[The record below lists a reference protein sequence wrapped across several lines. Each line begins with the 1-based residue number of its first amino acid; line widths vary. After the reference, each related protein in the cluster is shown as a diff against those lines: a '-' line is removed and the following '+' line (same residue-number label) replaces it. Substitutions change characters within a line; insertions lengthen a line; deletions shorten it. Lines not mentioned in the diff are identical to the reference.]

1 MEEGRG
7 DRAHPTRSGNAWAF
21 ATRRLARLLP
31 RRASRRQSVRL
42 LGGALTLSV
51 AATAVVLGSGHHLE
65 SGPRLDGV
73 IGGPYALLLG
83 SSTDLGPSRLEHSQ
97 LTVALQ
103 DGSRPEPLMAWAAT
117 KGLGVRWRAGEAWA
131 IVEGAPRNVASA
143 FNVPVHDY
151 RGMQGQ
157 VFYASAQQP
166 EIPPALRANVTG
178 LGRILGFSP
187 HHRASPN
194 FMPLDVPKK
203 GLTPSS
209 LLQAYNISPLTA
221 AGFTG
226 KGQTI
231 VFYEFDGY
239 DQKDLDDFADLYG
252 LPPLKPLLIGGQPGE
267 SHGETVMDLEVA
279 HAIAPDAQMVVVNA
293 RSTLDGGRTYE
304 RIGEL
309 FDSVDRQF
317 PGAVWSLSIGWG
329 CDKLITAADLKPVQA
344 ALVRAQA
351 HGTTAFDA
359 SGDTAGL
366 ECKGGPNWSAPP
378 GPDDVGLDAIAS
390 LPAMTSVGGT
400 ALSTDRNG
408 RWLAEQAWFD
418 SPMSQ
423 GTSGGVSAL
432 FPRPSWQTRVSAV
445 RDPDKDSRLTPD
457 VSAVADPITGVRIR
471 FDEQDLVGAG
481 TSQSAPIWAAM
492 TAIMNQYLLA
502 NGGRALGD
510 INPLLYRVAAGAN
523 APGFRDVSLG
533 ANAVDLSTP
542 GYDTVTGLG
551 TPDVEGLVN
560 DLLDIQRGV
569 APR

>member
-1 MEEGRG
+1 M
-7 DRAHPTRSGNAWAF
+7 F
-21 ATRRLARLLP
+21 ATRHLSRLLP
-31 RRASRRQSVRL
+31 PRKGARRQWVRL
-42 LGGALTLSV
+42 LGGVLTLSM
-51 AATAVVLGSGHHLE
+51 AATAVVLVAGHQLDA
-65 SGPRLDGV
+65 GPRPV
-73 IGGPYALLLG
+73 SAIGGPYALLLG
-83 SSTDLGPSRLEHSQ
+83 SSTDLGPSRLERSQ
-97 LTVALQ
+97 LTAALH
-103 DGSRPEPLMAWAAT
+103 DTSRPEPLMAWAAT
-117 KGLGVRWRAGEAWA
+117 KGLGVRWQAGEAWA
-131 IVEGAPRNVASA
+131 IVEGAPRDVAIA
-143 FNVPVHDY
+143 FNVSVHDY

-166 EIPPALRANVTG
+166 EVPPAVSNTVTG

-203 GLTPSS
+203 GLTPSA
-209 LLQAYNISPLTA
+209 LLQAYNLSPLTA
-221 AGFTG
+221 EGFTG

-239 DQKDLDDFADLYG
+239 DQNDLDDFADLYH
-252 LPPLKPLLIGGQPGE
+252 LPPLKPILIGGQPRE
-267 SHGETVMDLEVA
+267 SHGEAVMDLEVA

-293 RSTLDGGRTYE
+293 MPTLEGGRTYE
-304 RIGEL
+304 RIAEM

-329 CDKLITAADLKPVQA
+329 CDKLITAADLKPVQS
-344 ALVRAQA
+344 ALKRAQA

-366 ECKGGPNWSAPP
+366 ECKGGENWSAPP
-378 GPDDVGLDAIAS
+378 GPADVGLDAIAS

-408 RWLAEQAWFD
+408 RWLAEQAWVD

-432 FPRPSWQTRVSAV
+432 FPRPTWQRRVYAA
-445 RDPDKDSRLTPD
+445 RDPEADSRLTPD
-457 VSAVADPITGVRIR
+457 VSAVADPMTGVRIR
-471 FDEQDLVGAG
+471 FDGQDLVGAG

-510 INPLLYRVAAGAN
+510 LNPLLYRVAAGAN

-533 ANAVDLSTP
+533 ANAVDMSTP
-542 GYDTVTGLG
+542 GYDLVTGLG
-551 TPDVEGLVN
+551 TPDVDNLVR
-560 DLLDIQRGV
+560 DLLDIQKGV